1 MKFWEI
7 GKRNLKEIYRNPVL
21 LGFLLGMPLAFMLVF
36 VAATGGGQVGPI
48 AMSVVDEDSS
58 ENSTAFIQYVGSDIG
73 GASAIELSEPIY
85 SEESQA
91 QQDLDEGKISF
102 YLLIPSGFQAAQ
114 QTQQTINLELIYKAA
129 DPMLGL
135 QLKPL
140 IEAVGSEFLG
150 VAPPF
155 NVELKETESKIKN
168 LAVNFYAPGIVVFGL
183 MILIST
189 AAEIIAGDREKG
201 FLARMFTTPV
211 KPSDFILGYTLPF
224 IPVLI
229 LSTLIYLGVGMALGL
244 TVVGNLGHA
253 FLIFFL
259 IGLCGIGLGMIVGS
273 LVKSESQAGVSWIF
287 IVPIAMISGTMFTVE
302 YMPSALR
309 SVAGVLPFI
318 HAVDASRAVING
330 SSFSAI
336 VSDIYWLV
344 GWAVALFAAGILLF
358 RRTMVS

>member
-36 VAATGGGQVGPI
+36 VAATGGGQASPI
-48 AMSVVDEDSS
+48 ALSVVDEDSS
-58 ENSTAFIQYVGSDIG
+58 QTSSAFIQYVGG
-73 GASAIELSEPIY
+73 VGAIELNEPVY
-85 SEESQA
+85 SEKSEA
-91 QQDLDEGKISF
+91 QEELDEGKISF
-102 YLLIPSGFQAAQ
+102 YLLIPAGFEAAQ

-135 QLKPL
+135 QLKPI

-150 VAPPF
+150 VAPPL
-155 NVELKETESKIKN
+155 NVELKGTESIIKN
-168 LAVNFYAPGIVVFGL
+168 PAVNFYAPGIVVFGL

-201 FLARMFTTPV
+201 FLARMFTTPAR
-211 KPSDFILGYTLPF
+211 PWDFILGYSLPF

-229 LSTLIYLGVGMALGL
+229 ISTFIYLGVGIALGL

-253 FLIFFL
+253 FLVFFL
-259 IGLCGIGLGMIVGS
+259 IGLCGIGIGMIVGS

-309 SVAGVLPFI
+309 SVAGALPFI

-336 VSDIYWLV
+336 ILDFYWLI
-344 GWAVALFAAGILLF
+344 GWAVVLFATGIVLF

>member
-1 MKFWEI
+1 MEMKFWEI

-36 VAATGGGQVGPI
+36 VAATGGGQASPI
-48 AMSVVDEDSS
+48 TLSIVDEDNSQTSS
-58 ENSTAFIQYVGSDIG
+58 TFIQYVGSVD
-73 GASAIELSEPIY
+73 AIELNEPVY
-85 SEESQA
+85 SEKSQA
-91 QQDLDEGKISF
+91 QEELNEGKISF
-102 YLLIPSGFQAAQ
+102 YLLIPAGFEAAQ

-129 DPMLGL
+129 DPMIGL
-135 QLKPL
+135 QLKPI

-150 VAPPF
+150 VAPPL
-155 NVELKETESKIKN
+155 NVELMGTESIIKN
-168 LAVNFYAPGIVVFGL
+168 PAVNFYAPGIVVFGL

-201 FLARMFTTPV
+201 FLARMFTTPA
-211 KPSDFILGYTLPF
+211 KSWDFIMGYSLPF

-229 LSTLIYLGVGMALGL
+229 ISTFIYLGVGIALGL

-253 FLIFFL
+253 FLVFFL
-259 IGLCGIGLGMIVGS
+259 IGLCGIGIGMIVGS

-302 YMPSALR
+302 YMPSSLR
-309 SVAGVLPFI
+309 SVAGALPFI

-336 VSDIYWLV
+336 ILDFYWLV
-344 GWAVALFAAGILLF
+344 GWAVVLFATGIVLF

>member
-21 LGFLLGMPLAFMLVF
+21 LGFLLGMPIAFMLVF
-36 VAATGGGQVGPI
+36 VAATSGGQASLI
-48 AMSVVDEDSS
+48 ALSVADEDGSQTSS
-58 ENSTAFIQYVGSDIG
+58 TFIQYMGSVD
-73 GASAIELSEPIY
+73 AIELNEPIY
-85 SEESQA
+85 SKESQA
-91 QQDLDEGKISF
+91 QEDLENGKISF
-102 YLLIPSGFQAAQ
+102 YLFIPSGFEEAKQV
-114 QTQQTINLELIYKAA
+114 QQTINLELVYKAA

-135 QLKPL
+135 QLKPI

-150 VAPPF
+150 VAPPL
-155 NVELKETESKIKN
+155 NVELKGTESKIKN
-168 LAVNFYAPGIVVFGL
+168 PAVNFYAPGIVVFGL

-201 FLARMFTTPV
+201 FLARMFTTPAR
-211 KPSDFILGYTLPF
+211 PWDFILGYSLPF

-229 LSTLIYLGVGMALGL
+229 ISTFIYLGVGMALGL

-259 IGLCGIGLGMIVGS
+259 IGLCAIGIGMIVGS

-302 YMPSALR
+302 FMPSALR
-309 SVAGVLPFI
+309 SVAGALPFI
-318 HAVDASRAVING
+318 HAVDASRAILNG
-330 SSFSAI
+330 SPFSAI
-336 VSDIYWLV
+336 ILDIYWLV
-344 GWAVALFAAGILLF
+344 GWAAILFAVGIILF